1 MGKEFRF
8 FHEMLWKNSKKLLA
22 NPILIRAFL
31 VSQVVKKL
39 QCWQDHSLGRK
50 ELLEEEMA
58 THSNI
63 LAQRILQTEEPGGL
77 QSLGSQRNF
86 QFLSFNTSQMQS
98 RLRSIA
104 LDISLFL
111 WPHFLL
117 FLSFVKGNPFFFL
130 EFYLFIYFWLWWVSV
145 SDWSFL

>member
-1 MGKEFRF
+1 
-8 FHEMLWKNSKKLLA
+8 
-22 NPILIRAFL
+22 
-31 VSQVVKKL
+31 
-39 QCWQDHSLGRK
+39 
-50 ELLEEEMA
+50 MA

-130 EFYLFIYFWLWWVSV
+130 EFYLFIYFWL
-145 SDWSFL
+145 